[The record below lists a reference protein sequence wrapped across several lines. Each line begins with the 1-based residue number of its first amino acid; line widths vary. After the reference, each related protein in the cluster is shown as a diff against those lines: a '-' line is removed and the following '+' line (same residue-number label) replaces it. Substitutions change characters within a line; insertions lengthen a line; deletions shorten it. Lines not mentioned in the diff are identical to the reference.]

1 MASASLPRRLPP
13 NSRPCPHVPGRAA
26 SVPRELRDVSEQARR
41 DIAGEPSSSRAPV
54 GPGNA
59 NRCVPRGGLST
70 PGAPLLLCD
79 RARAYLGGHMASMPE
94 CALTRCY
101 GLTSSGSSVARAAEH
116 RCQDVPPALP
126 QEREPKGATDP
137 PPRHSRQEPTPTGT
151 ELECWAHD
159 EDSAGTADGGCFWA
173 SRTVRRAAPGA
184 QRLRTIEDHAPTV
197 THHAPGLD
205 PRFGR
210 R

>member
-1 MASASLPRRLPP
+1 
-13 NSRPCPHVPGRAA
+13 
-26 SVPRELRDVSEQARR
+26 
-41 DIAGEPSSSRAPV
+41 
-54 GPGNA
+54 
-59 NRCVPRGGLST
+59 
-70 PGAPLLLCD
+70 
-79 RARAYLGGHMASMPE
+79 MASMPE

-126 QEREPKGATDP
+126 QEREPKRATDP

-205 PRFGR
+205 LDMTAVVQIPAYAGVYLTVGYAGCLGYLSPTFFSP
-210 R
+210 